1 MAIVPADSARYTAL
15 RVVATA
21 FPIGLA
27 IGLTAVAFYLTDA
40 LGILFGATSTALQ
53 VLVLVP
59 ASVLAIITT
68 VLAARI
74 LWNASEPAD
83 DQGAPT
89 VHEREG

>member
-21 FPIGLA
+21 FPIALA
-27 IGLTAVAFYLTDA
+27 IGFTAVAFYFTNA
-40 LGILFGATSTALQ
+40 LGVLFDATSTALQ

-59 ASVLAIITT
+59 ASVMAIIAT

-83 DQGAPT
+83 DQRDPAS
-89 VHEREG
+89 RESEE